1 MPGSCHNGKHVAK
14 LSSAQR
20 HAALA
25 VAETTRQVHDDITIE
40 RGGKRATKID
50 TASEVCAE
58 LKGQGE
64 KAIVAETVEVRHK
77 ERPSV

>member
-1 MPGSCHNGKHVAK
+1 MPGSYHSGKHVDQSV
-14 LSSAQR
+14 LGPR

-25 VAETTRQVHDDITIE
+25 VAETTPQVHDDITIE

-58 LKGQGE
+58 LIGQGE